1 MISATNF
8 PLNCGSPTSNFK
20 YTYSKRKISDRT
32 FIIVPYE
39 IQRFAQ
45 IGNYSTTTTNDQTF
59 ELYPNVNSYTDIGI
73 LIEPLL
79 PNKSLNISLEVEN
92 NNILTVAP
100 NNVLSYVSNGTTY
113 VKGISSEGEISRI
126 PITTRS
132 FTQYSNLLFKEWVSG
147 SLAKNI
153 RDNIITLLLNKN
165 YANKNLFL
173 NDVTG
178 SPASYSRNNENWASQ
193 IDFTCV
199 SPWNSTGNNMMG
211 GTLISPRHVL
221 FCRHLGFYPS
231 VGSSIKFVT
240 NNNTIITRTITN
252 MSGHPNFRD
261 YPYFYP
267 DITIGILDSDV
278 PNTITPAKILPSNY
292 NSYLPSNSNMYLSA
306 VKSNIM
312 GCITINQF
320 KNIGLASLNLLADLF
335 YLAFPE
341 NNYQNFYRGI
351 ILYDSGSPAFVIING
366 EAVLLGTFTF
376 GGAGRGTFISNHI
389 AAINTMMSQL
399 GGGYQLT
406 EVNLSSFT
414 SY

>member
-1 MISATNF
+1 
-8 PLNCGSPTSNFK
+8 
-20 YTYSKRKISDRT
+20 
-32 FIIVPYE
+32 
-39 IQRFAQ
+39 
-45 IGNYSTTTTNDQTF
+45 
-59 ELYPNVNSYTDIGI
+59 
-73 LIEPLL
+73 
-79 PNKSLNISLEVEN
+79 
-92 NNILTVAP
+92 
-100 NNVLSYVSNGTTY
+100 
-113 VKGISSEGEISRI
+113 
-126 PITTRS
+126 
-132 FTQYSNLLFKEWVSG
+132 
-147 SLAKNI
+147 
-153 RDNIITLLLNKN
+153 
-165 YANKNLFL
+165 
-173 NDVTG
+173 
-178 SPASYSRNNENWASQ
+178 
-193 IDFTCV
+193 
-199 SPWNSTGNNMMG
+199 MG

-221 FCRHLGFYPS
+221 FCRHGGFYPS

-252 MSGHPNFRD
+252 MVGHPNFRD

-278 PNTITPAKILPSNY
+278 PNTITPAKILPNNY

-320 KNIGLASLNLLADLF
+320 KNVGLASLNLLADLF

-341 NNYQNFYRGI
+341 NNYQNFYRAI

-376 GGAGRGTFISNHI
+376 GGAGRGTFISSHKT
-389 AAINTMMSQL
+389 AINTMMSQP
-399 GGGYQLT
+399 GGGYKLT